1 MMNKPSVAQ
10 TTPSQ
15 GRADSP
21 QPIDAVITWV
31 DGADPKLKAKQ
42 AQYFTPNDADDIT
55 SEGRFAD
62 SNEIYYCIS
71 TILKNAPFINRI
83 FIVTDDQ
90 TPDVIEQIKN
100 TFGAKSAAK
109 ITVVDHKI
117 IFAGYTEYLP
127 TFNSVSM
134 ETVLHRIPDLSD
146 RYIYFNDDFIIAKP
160 VCEADFFAGNRPVL
174 RGRWRKESSVSFGIH
189 QRKRMLAGQWYLKAK
204 LFSYKEC
211 QFNAY
216 KALGMDGDF
225 FWHDHT
231 PHPFYRPDLQA
242 FYDCSDNL
250 LKKNIQF
257 RIRDSSQF
265 DPMSLANGLDL
276 QKGGSVLR
284 KTQLTYLKPSSK
296 RFQRFYVWRKRK
308 SFERHE
314 NIFLCLQALN
324 ETKPAARQAIF
335 NWLDALL
342 FEPA

>member
-15 GRADSP
+15 ERADSP

-42 AQYFTPNDADDIT
+42 AQHFTPNDADDIT

-71 TILKNAPFINRI
+71 AILKNAPFIKRI

-90 TPDVIEQIKN
+90 TPNVIEQIES

-160 VCEADFFAGNRPVL
+160 VCEADFFVANRPVL

-189 QRKRMLAGQWYLKAK
+189 QRKRKLADQWYLKAK

-211 QFNAY
+211 QLNAY

-250 LKKNIQF
+250 LKKTF
-257 RIRDSSQF
+257 SSASGTAPSLTPCHW
-265 DPMSLANGLDL
+265 PMVLIFK
-276 QKGGSVLR
+276 KGGSVLR

-296 RFQRFYVWRKRK
+296 RFQGFYVWRKRK
-308 SFERHE
+308 SFERH
-314 NIFLCLQALN
+314 NNTFCAS
-324 ETKPAARQAIF
+324 KH
-335 NWLDALL
+335 
-342 FEPA
+342 